1 VDVVVLA
8 KYVPNPQ
15 GVPELGPDNLLVRTG
30 VEGSLDPGD
39 EFALEAALQISESEG
54 GEVTV
59 VSMGPDEAN
68 AAVQRALAMG
78 AHRAVLVTDD
88 ALRGADVL
96 VTARVLAATIRR
108 QAFDLVV
115 AGAESTDGYTGTL
128 PITLAELL
136 GVPSATFARRVE
148 IADGGLR
155 IERQTETGYDVVACA
170 LPAVLTV
177 TSAAAEPRYPTLRGI
192 MQAKQKP
199 VERLKAAD
207 LGLTPEEIA
216 SSQSV
221 VAVEDTPAKA
231 GGEVIEA
238 GPDAAARIAD
248 LLEESKVI

>member
-1 VDVVVLA
+1 VNVVVLA

-15 GVPELGPDNLLVRTG
+15 GVPELGADNLLVRKG
-30 VEGSLDPGD
+30 VEGALDPGD
-39 EFALEAALQISESEG
+39 EFALEAALQISEAEG

-59 VSMGPDEAN
+59 VSMGPEEAN
-68 AAVQRALAMG
+68 AAIQRALAMG

-88 ALRGADVL
+88 SLRGADVL
-96 VTARVLAATIRR
+96 VTARVLAAAIRG

-128 PITLAELL
+128 PITVAELL

-155 IERQTETGYDVVACA
+155 IERQTETGYDVVACP

-199 VERLKAAD
+199 VDRLTAAD
-207 LGLTPEEIA
+207 LGLSPEGIA

-221 VAVEDTPAKA
+221 VAVEDAPAKA

-238 GPDAAARIAD
+238 GADAATRIAD
-248 LLEESKVI
+248 LLAEAKVV